1 MIYLFLN
8 FLGTGELIFTV
19 LIFILLFGA
28 DKIPSFSRNIGMFIN
43 KLKDASED
51 IKREI
56 NNSNL
61 DIKSDIDE
69 EIDQILKSKKKKK
82 KNINKLILS
91 VNNFFFKKIK
101 KKNYRLLLQQKH
113 SK

>member
-61 DIKSDIDE
+61 DIK
-69 EIDQILKSKKKKK
+69 
-82 KNINKLILS
+82 
-91 VNNFFFKKIK
+91 
-101 KKNYRLLLQQKH
+101 
-113 SK
+113 

>member
-28 DKIPSFSRNIGMFIN
+28 DKIPSFSRNISMLIN

-61 DIKSDIDE
+61 DIKSNIDE
-69 EIDQILKSKKKKK
+69 EIDQILKSKKN
-82 KNINKLILS
+82 KNK
-91 VNNFFFKKIK
+91 
-101 KKNYRLLLQQKH
+101 
-113 SK
+113 

>member
-28 DKIPSFSRNIGMFIN
+28 DKIPSFSRNIAMFIN

-61 DIKSDIDE
+61 DIKSNIDE
-69 EIDQILKSKKKKK
+69 EIDQISKSVK
-82 KNINKLILS
+82 KNNKKS
-91 VNNFFFKKIK
+91 
-101 KKNYRLLLQQKH
+101 
-113 SK
+113 

>member
-61 DIKSDIDE
+61 DIKSNIDE
-69 EIDQILKSKKKKK
+69 EIDQILKSKKKK
-82 KNINKLILS
+82 NNKS
-91 VNNFFFKKIK
+91 
-101 KKNYRLLLQQKH
+101 
-113 SK
+113 

>member
-82 KNINKLILS
+82 NK
-91 VNNFFFKKIK
+91 
-101 KKNYRLLLQQKH
+101 Y
-113 SK
+113 

>member
-61 DIKSDIDE
+61 DIKSNIDE

-82 KNINKLILS
+82 INKS
-91 VNNFFFKKIK
+91 
-101 KKNYRLLLQQKH
+101 
-113 SK
+113 